1 MRALMGLIK
10 DRHGTW
16 CAQQKVPSRLQV
28 AVARVLGNGKPKQVY
43 LKRSLGTKDL
53 RDANIRAKPVLAGF
67 DRIIRDAGAIAE
79 QPSVKPQA
87 RSSLNETEIRL
98 MADYV
103 YATTLAWD
111 ERWRVGGREELK
123 RTEAELRELLKKEGR
138 ELGAV
143 AHPYH
148 TLPPHGW
155 SIAQLADSR
164 EQLEDA
170 LRTMRDELAL
180 GNVSAVEDHVLE
192 ALDAF
197 GIDLAQDSVSRPLL
211 GIAILRAYVR
221 ALQAIGQRNDGDPV
235 ETPKVHIAAQAAREA
250 GGTLRNAAAGWERQ
264 RARPP
269 RTVHEFRRSIEMFI
283 ELHGDLRV
291 AHVKRSHV
299 RDFREA
305 LQDVP
310 RLRKGPL
317 LKAPL
322 PELKA
327 WGRAH
332 PEAKK
337 ISEATINKQLS
348 AVQAILVWANDNGL
362 VPEDIGWSDPSSKM
376 RLPEEQSDRE
386 PFGLVELQMIF
397 SSTLFSSDKKL
408 RGSKGDAGIWL
419 PLIALFTGAR
429 QAEIAGLSV
438 ADVQSDS
445 ALRTERYSP

>member
-28 AVARVLGNGKPKQVY
+28 AVARALGNGKPKQVY

-98 MADYV
+98 MAEYV

-123 RTEAELRELLKKEGR
+123 RTEAELRELLKEEGR

-143 AHPYH
+143 AYPYH

-155 SIAQLADSR
+155 STAQLADSR

-211 GIAILRAYVR
+211 GTRGSFFAPGS
-221 ALQAIGQRNDGDPV
+221 Q
-235 ETPKVHIAAQAAREA
+235 ETLE
-250 GGTLRNAAAGWERQ
+250 
-264 RARPP
+264 
-269 RTVHEFRRSIEMFI
+269 
-283 ELHGDLRV
+283 
-291 AHVKRSHV
+291 
-299 RDFREA
+299 
-305 LQDVP
+305 
-310 RLRKGPL
+310 
-317 LKAPL
+317 
-322 PELKA
+322 
-327 WGRAH
+327 
-332 PEAKK
+332 
-337 ISEATINKQLS
+337 
-348 AVQAILVWANDNGL
+348 
-362 VPEDIGWSDPSSKM
+362 GWSNI
-376 RLPEEQSDRE
+376 Q
-386 PFGLVELQMIF
+386 
-397 SSTLFSSDKKL
+397 
-408 RGSKGDAGIWL
+408 
-419 PLIALFTGAR
+419 
-429 QAEIAGLSV
+429 
-438 ADVQSDS
+438 
-445 ALRTERYSP
+445 